1 MTDAERVTFE
11 ADIIAICTEHSQNHW
26 KDVDYRAFVT
36 FESKESKYFIKFDN
50 PRTIWSEFSTQSYI
64 YDYAMRHGNGPR
76 ISQPLH
82 YFETKAEAYLVNG
95 IHRAY
100 SFLPYYKPR

>member
-11 ADIIAICTEHSQNHW
+11 ADIIAICVEHSQSHW
-26 KDVDYRAFVT
+26 RDVDYRACVT
-36 FESKESKYFIKFDN
+36 FESKESKYSGN
-50 PRTIWSEFSTQSYI
+50 PRTLWPEFSTQSYI

-100 SFLPYYKPR
+100 SSLPYYKPR